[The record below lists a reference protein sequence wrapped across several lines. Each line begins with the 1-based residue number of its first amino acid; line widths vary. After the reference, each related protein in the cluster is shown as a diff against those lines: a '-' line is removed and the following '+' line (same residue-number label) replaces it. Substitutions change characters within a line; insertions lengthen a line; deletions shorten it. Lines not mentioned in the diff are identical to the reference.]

1 MWDGVWSPLEH
12 GLPKALFVTAEGG
25 KRSLMLHLWRAEA
38 QGFGLLPKITHSLR
52 EVKWGT
58 DPFPSVRYTV
68 EFQCLRDRAMSAP
81 ILVYVSTFLF

>member
-1 MWDGVWSPLEH
+1 MWDGMWSPLEH
-12 GLPKALFVTAEGG
+12 GLPKALFVTAEVRDADPHAAPVESRGP
-25 KRSLMLHLWRAEA
+25 
-38 QGFGLLPKITHSLR
+38 GFGLLPKITHSLR

>member
-1 MWDGVWSPLEH
+1 
-12 GLPKALFVTAEGG
+12 
-25 KRSLMLHLWRAEA
+25 MLHLWRAEA

-81 ILVYVSTFLF
+81 ISFLILGKEMAPNHQVS